1 MLPFLGVMQM
11 KLKDVDLKPCPYC
24 GGKAELKTK
33 HRKIYSVVSKYLKG
47 TTQNF
52 YVKCSKCNVK
62 TKKFFTFSE
71 AAAEWNYTRILF
83 DKD

>member
-1 MLPFLGVMQM
+1 M

-62 TKKFFTFSE
+62 FLHFLKQLLNGTIREFYLIRTNERHS
-71 AAAEWNYTRILF
+71 NIQI
-83 DKD
+83 